1 MYLNTPPMKAPAPTE
16 RMETKFI
23 RPLSANLLLLF
34 HYNLATMTINQLQLN
49 VDQWINTVGVRY
61 YSELT
66 NTAILAEECGE
77 VARLMARLYG
87 DQSFKTEEDEKNAR
101 KNLAGEMADV
111 LFVLTCLANQCNINL
126 ETAIIENMEYKK
138 KRDADRHQSNTKLK

>member
-1 MYLNTPPMKAPAPTE
+1 
-16 RMETKFI
+16 
-23 RPLSANLLLLF
+23 
-34 HYNLATMTINQLQLN
+34 MTINQLQLN

-77 VARLMARLYG
+77 VARLMARIYG
-87 DQSFKTEEDEKNAR
+87 DQSFKSVEDEKNAR
-101 KNLAGEMADV
+101 KDLAGEMADV

-126 ETAIIENMEYKK
+126 ETAIAENMEYKK
-138 KRDADRHQSNTKLK
+138 MRDAERHQSNSKLK